1 MNRLI
6 LAVLVVVFLI
16 ALLLWR
22 RSSRK
27 PAESADALPL
37 PGLEGA
43 SPAVEWT
50 APAEEEAVEEVK
62 GEAQA
67 LETTVE
73 LQSEAI
79 AEPEEAPVEEA
90 APVETIPA
98 EVVLVEAMA
107 EEPEAELAQDETES
121 AAREEDGVI
130 SLEIEEPAAEPLTEP
145 ASVEE
150 SPAGDLDIEVIT
162 EPGAEGIPV
171 AAEAVEV
178 PIEPEEEV
186 AEPESPTVEAPAF
199 PVEAVAGES
208 APAGISLSLE
218 TYRARLNELEERQ
231 RAVLARAMQQGDDQE
246 RDRLQRELVIMNDRL
261 ALVEDSHADE
271 LTCLGEVL
279 ATLAQ
284 LRGGADE
291 GDVAAVMN
299 RLCEGETQPAEE
311 YLARLSEGVHPL
323 AAQAAYGGGRLAACR
338 VDLRRA
344 LALFRRALEL
354 EPENLQFLQA
364 AGKTARNL
372 YNYREAVSWQESH
385 VRLSGACGDADPLA
399 KALAQRDLAYT
410 YVLSGQHEKAGP
422 LYKESMTML
431 ARQLGQDH
439 PEMAVCWQQIGELQE
454 TLGEYDKAV
463 SLYTKAL
470 NILETKRGPE
480 HPALAAILDKLAALC
495 MELEMEKQAVPL
507 YERLVRIR
515 EQVLRPT
522 HPQLVKSLGDLAE
535 SYRLQGRYA
544 EAEACYLKSLAI
556 NETVHGTDHPGVAAV
571 LQELAKLCG
580 SQRKMEEAEQYQQ
593 RAAAIFRK
601 SVEAA
606 ERKDGG
612 QALTLEL

>member
-6 LAVLVVVFLI
+6 PAALVVVLLV

-27 PAESADALPL
+27 PGVPDETVPL
-37 PGLEGA
+37 PEPEA
-43 SPAVEWT
+43 APPAVESI
-50 APAEEEAVEEVK
+50 APAEEEA
-62 GEAQA
+62 
-67 LETTVE
+67 
-73 LQSEAI
+73 
-79 AEPEEAPVEEA
+79 AESPVEEAKVEAAAPEPTVAPLPEVAAEPVEAPMEAA

-98 EVVLVEAMA
+98 EAVLAEAVI
-107 EEPEAELAQDETES
+107 EEPKVELAREAESAVLAAGE
-121 AAREEDGVI
+121 AI
-130 SLEIEEPAAEPLTEP
+130 PLEIEE
-145 ASVEE
+145 
-150 SPAGDLDIEVIT
+150 SPVGDLDIEEIP
-162 EPGAEGIPV
+162 EPILETVPA
-171 AAEAVEV
+171 AAEEV
-178 PIEPEEEV
+178 LLPIEPEEE
-186 AEPESPTVEAPAF
+186 ATEPESLAAEAPAP
-199 PVEAVAGES
+199 PVETVAVASG
-208 APAGISLSLE
+208 PAAISLPLE
-218 TYRARLNELEERQ
+218 AYRARLNELEERQ

-261 ALVEDSHADE
+261 ALVEDSHTEE

-279 ATLAQ
+279 ATLE
-284 LRGGADE
+284 LLYGGAEED
-291 GDVAAVMN
+291 DLATAMD
-299 RLCEGETQPAEE
+299 RLRQGETQPAEE
-311 YLARLSEGVHPL
+311 YLARLSEGSHPL
-323 AAQAAYGGGRLAACR
+323 ASQAAYGGGRLASCR

-344 LALFRRALEL
+344 LGLFKRALEL
-354 EPENLQFLQA
+354 EPDNLQFLQA
-364 AGKTARNL
+364 AGKTALNL
-372 YNYREAVSWQESH
+372 YNYREAVPWQESL
-385 VRLSGACGDADPLA
+385 VRLSGTLGDADPLA

-410 YVLSGQHEKAGP
+410 YVLSGQHQKAGP
-422 LYKESMTML
+422 LYKEAMTAL

-470 NILETKRGPE
+470 TILETRRGPE
-480 HPALAAILDKLAALC
+480 HPALATILDKLAALC

-515 EQVLRPT
+515 EQALRPT

-544 EAEACYLKSLAI
+544 EAESCYLKSLAI
-556 NETVHGTDHPGVAAV
+556 NETVHGKDHPSVAAV

-580 SQRKMEEAEQYQQ
+580 SQRKKNEAEQYQQ

-612 QALTLEL
+612 QSLTLEL